1 MIVLIMN
8 KKLYIALTVISTTR
22 RILENVISIVKQ
34 NKRLSNTDLNILNND
49 LLNLLNEQQN
59 DLEKLN

>member
-1 MIVLIMN
+1 MN